1 MQMWSDHR
9 LWLTFRLQTGSE
21 ALPIFFTLAQRPLR
35 KDSPGLPWLP
45 YPASM
50 PEPSQDSIALS
61 TLGIVVEYISDSLLV
76 FWESVSSS
84 SGSLTSFILPDFLG

>member
-1 MQMWSDHR
+1 MLAQSDHG
-9 LWLTFRLQTGSE
+9 LWLMFSLQTGLE
-21 ALPIFFTLAQRPLR
+21 ALSVFALAHRPVR
-35 KDSPGLPWLP
+35 KVILPWLP

>member
-1 MQMWSDHR
+1 MFS
-9 LWLTFRLQTGSE
+9 LQTGSE
-21 ALPIFFTLAQRPLR
+21 ALPIFALAQRPLK
-35 KDSPGLPWLP
+35 KDNPGLPWLP